1 MTFLQKLARLT
12 ADRHKV
18 RISRRAGLAPTTV
31 SNYLNRGS
39 MPGAD
44 IAFRLARALNVSV
57 EWMLDDSQ
65 GWPPVWVNAPE
76 PTAPRHSRRSTRRA
90 KQAA

>member
-1 MTFLQKLARLT
+1 MTFTQKLARLT
-12 ADRHKV
+12 EDRHKV

-44 IAFRLARALNVSV
+44 VAFRLARALNVSV
-57 EWMLDDSQ
+57 EWLLDDSQ
-65 GWPPVWVNAPE
+65 DWPPVWVNAPE
-76 PTAPRHSRRSTRRA
+76 PTPSRRPRHTSRQP